1 MGQVEY
7 FFTNFGCKQIV
18 IPRLKT
24 LIRNGIIVTGSESEP
39 GDILINDSI
48 ISEVGPGLPD
58 NGADRIIDAQGMY
71 ILPGGV
77 DPHVHMHLPVG
88 GSFSSDN
95 FHTGSRAA
103 LCGGTT
109 TLIDFVTPVRGES
122 LVTAL
127 DRRMREAT
135 ESLTDYAFHVSPVE
149 WRDSTASEISEC
161 IARGV
166 TSFKVYMAYKN
177 TVGLGDEDLLRVM
190 EAVGKAGGMVTTH
203 CEAGDK
209 IGQLRNSFIAEG
221 KTTPEY
227 HPLSRP
233 AYLEA
238 EAVEKAVDLAG
249 RAGCP
254 LYIVHVSARESL
266 NHIRE
271 AKARGQTVYAET
283 CPQYLFLDDSKYLGD
298 FEKTAPFVIS
308 PPLRKP
314 EDCEALWLALA
325 DGTVDAVGTD
335 HCPFMMSDK
344 RAGLSDFRLIPGGAG
359 GVEHR
364 LALLYTYSFLTK
376 RLNINQMV
384 NLFSAQPA
392 KIFGLS
398 NRKGQIM
405 AGADADLVIWNP
417 EPETVI
423 SAANH
428 HQNCDTNIY
437 EGMRVKGMAEYVIRN
452 GRVVIENG
460 KMIRDIEN
468 GNYLYRTI
476 CGTPV
481 ET

>member
-1 MGQVEY
+1 M
-7 FFTNFGCKQIV
+7 K
-18 IPRLKT
+18 
-24 LIRNGIIVTGSESEP
+24 
-39 GDILINDSI
+39 ILIINGTVVTPSGVTETDLFVDGAV
-48 ISEVGPGLPD
+48 ISALGRGIER
-58 NGADRIIDAQGMY
+58 NNCDRVIDAHGMY
-71 ILPGGV
+71 IFPGGV
-77 DPHVHMHLPVG
+77 DPHVHMHLLSASG
-88 GSFSSDN
+88 YSSDS
-95 FHTGSRAA
+95 FLTGSRAA

-109 TLIDFVTPVRGES
+109 TLIDFVTPGRGES

-127 DRRMREAT
+127 DRRMAEAG
-135 ESLTDYAFHVSPVE
+135 EALTDYAFHVSPVE

-177 TVGLGDEDLLRVM
+177 TVGLGDDDLLRVM
-190 EAVGKAGGMVTTH
+190 ETVGKAGGMVTAH
-203 CEAGDK
+203 CEEGDK
-209 IGQLRNSFIAEG
+209 IEHLRNSLIAEG

-233 AYLEA
+233 SHLEA
-238 EAVEKAVDLAG
+238 EAVEKAVDLAY

-271 AKARGQTVYAET
+271 AKSRGQLVYAET
-283 CPQYLFLDDSKYLGD
+283 CPQYLLLDDTKYLGD
-298 FEKTAPFVIS
+298 FGETAPYVIS

-314 EDCEALWLALA
+314 EDCEALWLALS
-325 DGTVDAVGTD
+325 DGTIDAVGTD

-364 LALLYTYSFLTK
+364 LALLYTYGFLTK

-384 NLFSAQPA
+384 NLFASKPA

-398 NRKGQIM
+398 TRKGHIM
-405 AGADADLVIWNP
+405 TGADADLVIWNP
-417 EPETVI
+417 EPESMI
-423 SAANH
+423 SAVNH

-437 EGMRVKGMAEYVIRN
+437 EVMTVKGMTEYVIIN
-452 GRVVIENG
+452 GRVVIEKGQTAGAAEPG
-460 KMIRDIEN
+460 K
-468 GNYLYRTI
+468 YLYRTI
-476 CGTPV
+476 HRPPV